1 MILIPAVIA
10 AGCIAVLALVG
21 LVLRFL
27 QVRKQMSACEIIFS
41 ERLANF
47 YGLSSLGP
55 GQLRGN
61 GWLALTKDSLMFKMY
76 FPAKSL
82 TIPLETIN
90 RVEAVRTHL
99 GKTGKAG
106 SSLLRISYLSG
117 EHEEAAAWNVDHTVQ
132 WIEGIRANGRTD
144 LFSREGNRH
153 L

>member
-1 MILIPAVIA
+1 
-10 AGCIAVLALVG
+10 
-21 LVLRFL
+21 
-27 QVRKQMSACEIIFS
+27 MSACEIIFS

-55 GQLRGN
+55 GQFHGN
-61 GWLALTKDSLMFKMY
+61 GWLALTKDSLIFKMY

-82 TIPLETIN
+82 NIPLETIN

-106 SSLLRISYLSG
+106 SSLLRISYLTG
-117 EHEEAAAWNVDHTVQ
+117 EHEEAAAWNVDHTAQ
-132 WIEGIRANGRTD
+132 WIEGIRANGRTG